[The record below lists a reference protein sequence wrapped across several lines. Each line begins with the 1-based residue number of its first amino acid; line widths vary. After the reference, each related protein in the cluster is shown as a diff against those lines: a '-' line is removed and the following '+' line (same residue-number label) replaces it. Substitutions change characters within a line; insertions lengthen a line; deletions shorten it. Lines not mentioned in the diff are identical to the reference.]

1 MTDRDAIIELTDEVE
16 RWQQKLLEE
25 RKAHDATRESL
36 RLAGDL
42 MRYADERTD
51 QVQATLEFERDAYS
65 RSLERAEA
73 VLDFWEAEAARGAAG
88 YLASGA
94 DEWIWS
100 DWDGATGIPSAAYVL
115 DIDGGLGPRSVP
127 RLVWWHAHRR
137 TR

>member
-73 VLDFWEAEAARGAAG
+73 VLDFWEAEAER
-88 YLASGA
+88 LRIS
-94 DEWIWS
+94 WIM
-100 DWDGATGIPSAAYVL
+100 L
-115 DIDGGLGPRSVP
+115 DHVDCAE
-127 RLVWWHAHRR
+127 WHARR
-137 TR
+137 TTR